1 MNIHPLDT
9 AQRALGP
16 LGGIGVIVT
25 RPQRQAAGLAR
36 KLAAIGAT
44 PLLWPAI
51 VILPPLDP
59 VPLERAHAMLDSYD
73 IAVFVSANAVEY
85 GVPDPSRWPPSLR
98 VFAPGPGTA
107 EAL

>member
-36 KLAAIGAT
+36 KLAAVGAT

-51 VILPPLDP
+51 VILPPLDRAE
-59 VPLERAHAMLDSYD
+59 LERVHASLDSYD
-73 IAVFVSANAVEY
+73 IAVFVSANDDALEL
-85 GVPDPSRWPPSLR
+85 GAIDRRLTTRAGSRTGSR
-98 VFAPGPGTA
+98 TR
-107 EAL
+107 